1 MPSLRRIKRP
11 WARFWM
17 RFAGLSR
24 MGRLA
29 TRLAEFAT
37 LPYKGRKLL
46 AFMGENGYIAS
57 SAIVHHDNLQVGEHA
72 FIGDDVCIYNVA
84 GGGAFRLG
92 ARSSIH
98 KGCIVEMGDAG
109 VLTIGR
115 DTHIQ
120 PNCQLSVYKG
130 ALEIG
135 DKVQIAPRCA
145 FYPYNH
151 RFDAGI
157 PIKEQPLFTKGG
169 IRIDDDVWL
178 GYGVV
183 VLDGVHIGAGA
194 VIGANS
200 VVTTDIPENAIAVG
214 SPAKVIKM
222 RD

>member
-1 MPSLRRIKRP
+1 MQIS
-11 WARFWM
+11 
-17 RFAGLSR
+17 GLSW

-29 TRLAEFAT
+29 TRLAQLFVP
-37 LPYKGRKLL
+37 PYKGRKQL
-46 AFMGENGYIAS
+46 AFLQSKGYIAP
-57 SAIVHHDNLQVGEHA
+57 SATVHHDDLHLGDHV
-72 FIGDDVCIYNVA
+72 FIGDDVCVFKVA
-84 GGGAFRLG
+84 GGGAFHLG
-92 ARSSIH
+92 DYSSIH
-98 KGCIVEMGDAG
+98 KGCIVEIGNEG
-109 VLTIGR
+109 ILTIGK

-130 ALEIG
+130 KLKIG

-151 RFDAGI
+151 RFDAGT
-157 PIKEQPLFTKGG
+157 PIKEQPLFSKGG
-169 IRIDDDVWL
+169 ITIDDDVWL

-183 VLDGVHIGAGA
+183 VLDGVHIGRGA

-222 RD
+222 RH